1 MKKLLRR
8 YFHSRFYAI
17 LAATFQPLLP
27 LVLLG
32 TYAQALLV
40 AAFSRNGFFTEVFAL
55 KSWLPGYP
63 LIRQGLSMLT
73 AYTLG
78 LLGLLTAIFAARAVA
93 RRNPTLAMLVAGIGF
108 LILNT
113 TRLAMLGPG
122 LGLGGLLLGLLF
134 GLLIGWLLNLPW
146 ARFTASL
153 IIIAAVVIRLGL
165 NALAVGEIS
174 PSFTSV
180 PHGGA
185 GVLLAVLA
193 NSVLAWFGL
202 TPLIDPLSPL
212 LTGPTATA
220 NLTAVLAHKTVPYLT
235 TIGTLYR
242 PFALFGGVGGT
253 LGLIIAILL
262 VDRRRA
268 KRQLAKWSLFPGLV
282 NLNLPLLVGYP
293 LLLNPFMLLPLTLA
307 PLAATALAWVALH
320 LHLMTAAVY
329 HVPATTPGPMLA
341 WLATNGNWPALIL
354 AVICLAAS
362 VAIYWPFVK
371 MLEEVAPDV

>member
-1 MKKLLRR
+1 MKKLLHR

-17 LAATFQPLLP
+17 LTATFQPLLP

-40 AAFSRNGFFTEVFAL
+40 AAFSRNGFFTEVFGL
-55 KSWLPGYP
+55 KSWLPGYA

-108 LILNT
+108 LVLNT

-134 GLLIGWLLNLPW
+134 GMLIGWLLNLPW

-180 PHGGA
+180 PHGDA

-253 LGLIIAILL
+253 LGLIVAILL

-268 KRQLAKWSLFPGLV
+268 KRQLAKWSLVPGLV

-293 LLLNPFMLLPLTLA
+293 LLLNPFMLIPFTLA

-341 WLATNGNWPALIL
+341 WLATNGNWPALIV
-354 AVICLAAS
+354 AVICLATS

>member
-1 MKKLLRR
+1 MKKLLHR

-17 LAATFQPLLP
+17 LTATFQPLLP

-55 KSWLPGYP
+55 KSWLPGYA

-220 NLTAVLAHKTVPYLT
+220 NLTAVLANKTVPYLT
-235 TIGTLYR
+235 TVGTLYR

-262 VDRRRA
+262 MDRRRT
-268 KRQLAKWSLFPGLV
+268 KRQLAKWSLVPGLV

-293 LLLNPFMLLPLTLA
+293 LLLNPLLLIPFTLA

-320 LHLMTAAVY
+320 LQLMTAAVY

-341 WLATNGNWPALIL
+341 WLATNGNWPALIV
-354 AVICLAAS
+354 AFVCLAAS